1 MPRFVASSSSGHDSS
16 SDAATIARPGRQEPG
31 PVSFGS
37 AATTA
42 VPGDQEQG
50 LVSFGSAATTAL
62 CGDQEHGLVSF
73 AGAATLDCPGDRK
86 DGPVPQLPAEYEEL
100 LDRTRDKGLKELCFF
115 YLSSHVYVC
124 NPDRRCSRAKLAAS
138 RRSYQLADPADL
150 FEFVRPQIE
159 GAALQQLKADYQA
172 LEMLYKR
179 TLAENDLTWVL
190 QCGKEKDPPQRIM
203 LETLGR
209 MLQQTL
215 MRVLDKGS
223 ADCLMPILVEQ
234 VRELSYKHCILG
246 LYPLLDDSCR
256 AEFQLWYHKFSCR
269 PFLQDE
275 QSSSSRGPAV
285 WSDIF
290 LMLCGPPARTMS
302 NWCYFRNAVKG
313 GRHRAAGE
321 TCNCHCHFNFCLSKS
336 CSILCTAWG
345 REMCRRCLRHQS
357 NMFWQYIM
365 YIYIYIRINIYIY
378 MI

>member
-1 MPRFVASSSSGHDSS
+1 MYYIHMYSTTYNLDSMTTTLRIIIIIYIYMHVFI
-16 SDAATIARPGRQEPG
+16 AAA
-31 PVSFGS
+31 
-37 AATTA
+37 TA

-62 CGDQEHGLVSF
+62 SGDQEHGLVSF

-86 DGPVPQLPAEYEEL
+86 DGPFATVPQLPADYEEL
-100 LDRTRDKGLKELCFF
+100 LDRTKDQGLKELGFF
-115 YLSSHVYVC
+115 YLSSHLYVC

-150 FEFVRPQIE
+150 YEFVRPQIE

-172 LEMLYKR
+172 LEMFYKR

-223 ADCLMPILVEQ
+223 ADFLMPILVEQ

-275 QSSSSRGPAV
+275 QSSCSRGPAV
-285 WSDIF
+285 
-290 LMLCGPPARTMS
+290 
-302 NWCYFRNAVKG
+302 
-313 GRHRAAGE
+313 
-321 TCNCHCHFNFCLSKS
+321 
-336 CSILCTAWG
+336 
-345 REMCRRCLRHQS
+345 
-357 NMFWQYIM
+357 
-365 YIYIYIRINIYIY
+365 
-378 MI
+378 